1 MSLSIRL
8 AAVAG
13 VALLATASVASA
25 ETFDWSY
32 TGTHGY
38 VVTASGTLTATA
50 LGGGA
55 YAVTSISGTRNG
67 VSIDGIS
74 AYAGNDNQ
82 VFSTDPHLD
91 YPGLAFLVGDPDA
104 FNIYFDLTD
113 GVAGTN
119 GDPYACGF
127 AGYCEIGPGVA
138 GTSGLDGPDP
148 IHSIDF
154 TLTLTSV
161 PEPATWALMLLGF
174 GGMGAALRRRRGPV
188 VA

>member
-1 MSLSIRL
+1 MSLCIRL

-13 VALLATASVASA
+13 VALMATASIASA
-25 ETFDWSY
+25 ETFAWSY

-55 YAVTSISGTRNG
+55 YAVTSITGMRNG
-67 VSIDGIS
+67 VSIDGLS
-74 AYAGNDNQ
+74 AYAGSDNE
-82 VFSTDPHLD
+82 VFTTDPHLD
-91 YPGLAFLVGDPDA
+91 YPGLAFLSGGSA
-104 FNIYFDLTD
+104 FNTYFDGTD
-113 GVAGTN
+113 GPPGTG
-119 GDPYACGF
+119 GDGYACGF
-127 AGYCEIGPGVA
+127 AGYCEIGPGVP

-174 GGMGAALRRRRGPV
+174 GGMGAALRRRRTPA